1 MLTRSLKL
9 VTFFRLFRLL
19 FFFLFIIPSS
29 LLAQIPAENNSSP
42 VRWQKSATVNGVS
55 FYYAPADC
63 NGAKKILLKMVN
75 ANPYEVNVGWQPA
88 FPGVAEQKINDVL
101 SKKMITL
108 PANATMIGSCESNS
122 TAQLQIDLVKA
133 VPTHAVDPQSFVFQQ
148 LSVVRSSS
156 H

>member
-1 MLTRSLKL
+1 
-9 VTFFRLFRLL
+9 
-19 FFFLFIIPSS
+19 
-29 LLAQIPAENNSSP
+29 
-42 VRWQKSATVNGVS
+42 
-55 FYYAPADC
+55 
-63 NGAKKILLKMVN
+63 MVN

-108 PANATMIGSCESNS
+108 PANATMIGSCERNS

-133 VPTHAVDPQSFVFQQ
+133 VPTHAVDPQRFVFQQ